1 MSMSKTI
8 TQIGNLVAV
17 HILLLALYTFLAYHL
32 YLIIA
37 QPRFLESHPSHTS
50 IAAAATV

>member
-32 YLIIA
+32 YLIIT
-37 QPRFLESHPSHTS
+37 QPRFLEPPHLSTTG
-50 IAAAATV
+50 IATAAV